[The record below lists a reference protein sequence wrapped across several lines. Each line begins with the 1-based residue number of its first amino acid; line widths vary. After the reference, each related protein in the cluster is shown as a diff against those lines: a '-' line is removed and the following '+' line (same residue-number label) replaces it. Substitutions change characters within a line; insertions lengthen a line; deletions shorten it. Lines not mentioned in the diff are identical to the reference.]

1 MASLA
6 SLTFPSLDVIPWVRY
21 AVTERDPELP
31 VGGDMSFTTGAANPD
46 GVAANRRTA
55 LERIDRLPEHAV
67 MCGLVH
73 GTAVRVVDGRDAG
86 RGVLSPA
93 NSIRDTDGFITREP
107 GLALMMCFADCVPLI
122 VVDIKQRIIALAHA
136 GWRGTLAGMAG
147 LLVVAM
153 HERCGS
159 DPASLRAVVGPSI
172 GPDAYTVGAEVVSA
186 FTQAYPTDH
195 LFTTDARGTRLNL
208 WEANRRQFMRAGL
221 APDAISCA
229 AVCTFAQ
236 GERLFSHR
244 YARAHGETEGRFA
257 VLLTMEG

>member
-1 MASLA
+1 
-6 SLTFPSLDVIPWVRY
+6 
-21 AVTERDPELP
+21 
-31 VGGDMSFTTGAANPD
+31 
-46 GVAANRRTA
+46 
-55 LERIDRLPEHAV
+55 

-122 VVDIKQRIIALAHA
+122 VVDTEQRIIALAHA

-147 LLVVAM
+147 LLVAAM

-159 DPASLRAVVGPSI
+159 DTASLRAVVGPSI

-195 LFTTDARGTRLNL
+195 LFTTDATRDAPQSLGSEPQTIHARGSCAGRYFLCGGL
-208 WEANRRQFMRAGL
+208 HIRAG
-221 APDAISCA
+221 
-229 AVCTFAQ
+229 
-236 GERLFSHR
+236 
-244 YARAHGETEGRFA
+244 
-257 VLLTMEG
+257 